1 MKTKDKIQAEALL
14 AIGTNQLAGVEVS
27 MGVGKTRLGLKHM
40 ADNYTDITKYLV
52 VASKLSIFDSWKT
65 EAENSG
71 YGYLLEHID
80 FSTYRSL
87 NKQNLDYDIIYL
99 DECHNL
105 KNNHDWYLTNA
116 VLNEV
121 RIVGF
126 TGTYPIYSN
135 SEKGRMV
142 NKFCPKVYV
151 YKTDQAIDDSIL
163 NDYKIYIHHIHLD
176 TEKNITK
183 KTKAGKT
190 FMTSEASEY
199 AYWSKRVKF
208 ATTNKESQITAIQR
222 MRCLKDS
229 HSKIKYAKKL
239 LKVLNE
245 KTIVFASTT
254 VQADSLCKH
263 SYHSKNKESKENLEN
278 FKAGVITKLSAVEQL
293 SEGVNIPGLKCGIIL
308 HSYGNNRKAAQK
320 IGRLLRLNVNDT
332 AEVHIL
338 CYIDTV
344 DEIWVN
350 NALSSFDQ
358 SKIKITKFK
367 Y

>member
-1 MKTKDKIQAEALL
+1 
-14 AIGTNQLAGVEVS
+14 
-27 MGVGKTRLGLKHM
+27 
-40 ADNYTDITKYLV
+40 
-52 VASKLSIFDSWKT
+52 
-65 EAENSG
+65 
-71 YGYLLEHID
+71 
-80 FSTYRSL
+80 
-87 NKQNLDYDIIYL
+87 
-99 DECHNL
+99 
-105 KNNHDWYLTNA
+105 
-116 VLNEV
+116 
-121 RIVGF
+121 
-126 TGTYPIYSN
+126 
-135 SEKGRMV
+135 
-142 NKFCPKVYV
+142 
-151 YKTDQAIDDSIL
+151 
-163 NDYKIYIHHIHLD
+163 
-176 TEKNITK
+176 
-183 KTKAGKT
+183 
-190 FMTSEASEY
+190 MTSEASEY